1 MTEYTNAINTEMVF
15 ASNSVLG
22 TNALREAQIIAT
34 PNVLST
40 TSYKIGAMSSTLY
53 SVQADPVTGEYAPAV
68 IIEQGSSAPTGA
80 DAQSWSDSI

>member
-1 MTEYTNAINTEMVF
+1 MTEYTNAIDVGMSFDT
-15 ASNSVLG
+15 G
-22 TNALREAQIIAT
+22 T
-34 PNVLST
+34 VLST
-40 TSYKIGAMSSTLY
+40 TVNRITKNNTTAPVVSTLAYRIGNMSSTLY

>member
-1 MTEYTNAINTEMVF
+1 MTEYTNAINTEMTF

-22 TNALREAQIIAT
+22 ANVFRDTQIIAT
-34 PNVLST
+34 PSIIST
-40 TSYKIGAMSSTLY
+40 LARRIGAMSSTLY
-53 SVQADPVTGEYAPAV
+53 SVQADPVTGAYAPAI